1 MLLTLVSHN
10 INNVLIPANRLC
22 SRMFCLLSIRWWWQ
36 PSKLTVSVD
45 TGGGNMIN
53 YCFSNTKP
61 PPRYWL
67 SKVTFRY
74 YISIAKSL
82 ALLLIIYVE
91 MMNSYA
97 GIEF

>member
-1 MLLTLVSHN
+1 
-10 INNVLIPANRLC
+10 
-22 SRMFCLLSIRWWWQ
+22 
-36 PSKLTVSVD
+36 
-45 TGGGNMIN
+45 MIN

-82 ALLLIIYVE
+82 ALLLITYVE
-91 MMNSYA
+91 MLNSYA
-97 GIEF
+97 GIEFQVCEIGLVDQVEFLQNRIYIIFVDISVE

>member
-1 MLLTLVSHN
+1 
-10 INNVLIPANRLC
+10 
-22 SRMFCLLSIRWWWQ
+22 
-36 PSKLTVSVD
+36 
-45 TGGGNMIN
+45 MIN

-82 ALLLIIYVE
+82 ALLLITYVE
-91 MMNSYA
+91 MLNSYA
-97 GIEF
+97 GIEFQVFLGLVDQVEFLQNRIYIIFVDISVE

>member
-1 MLLTLVSHN
+1 
-10 INNVLIPANRLC
+10 
-22 SRMFCLLSIRWWWQ
+22 
-36 PSKLTVSVD
+36 
-45 TGGGNMIN
+45 MIN

-82 ALLLIIYVE
+82 ALLLITYVE
-91 MMNSYA
+91 MLNSYA